1 MKMMKLNNGYEIP
14 MLGLGTF
21 LMTDEQAYETI
32 TNAIKIG
39 YRLFDTAQ
47 MYKNEQG
54 VGKAL
59 KESNLKR
66 EEYYLVSKLVFHHS
80 IETTKKMIEQSLKD
94 LKTNYIDLFLIHW
107 PNHDSS
113 INIRT
118 WKVLEE
124 YYKKGIFK
132 AIGVSNFTRFQLLEL
147 LNEAEIIPAVN
158 QIEMHPGLT
167 QEPVK
172 AFLNEKEIKLM
183 SYGPLMRGGVF
194 LSPYKETLDEVGSK
208 YNLTTAQTVIAWG
221 LNKDIIM
228 IPKTVTTERLKEN
241 FMAFDVVMKEEDIL
255 KINKLNRGKR
265 VYTDPANT
273 TYGALL
279 ED

>member
-66 EEYYLVSKLVFHHS
+66 EDYYLVSKLVFHHS

-147 LNEAEIIPAVN
+147 LSEAEIIPAVN